1 MNEIL
6 KFQSDFKEKGI
17 AANNPAEYAEHEHCT
32 THIHTLISQGFV
44 MRHNTS
50 SLCIPSDFAKN
61 KKNFLIYKYL

>member
-6 KFQSDFKEKGI
+6 KFQSDFSEKGI

-44 MRHNTS
+44 MGHNTS
-50 SLCIPSDFAKN
+50 SSCIPS
-61 KKNFLIYKYL
+61 Y